1 MTEPSLKHPSLNIV
15 IACGGTG
22 GHLFPGIAVAQELK
36 KRGHRVTLLISQK
49 KVDAQASKNYGDL
62 DFRTIEAIAMPKIP
76 SLSLLGFGVR
86 LYKAIRFSRH
96 LLDEVEADVVIG
108 MGGFTSFPPVYAAHR
123 KGIRTYVHDSNALPG
138 KANRMTAKCCTNVL
152 LGIEEARHYF
162 NPAKCIV
169 TGTPV
174 RQEMVA
180 RKDKN
185 EARAELN
192 LPQDRRVALVMG
204 GSQGARNLNSLVIEA
219 ARQCAD
225 LCDFLIITG
234 SADFA
239 RVSQLTAD
247 MPHVHVIE
255 FCSAMAAAYAAA
267 DVVISRS
274 GASSLT
280 ELARMGKA
288 ALLVPYPFAA
298 DDHQAHNARVFAA
311 HGAARMMRE
320 NTLTSDDIAA
330 FLNEVLK
337 DSSLL
342 ASMNECALRLD
353 MPDAVSRIAN
363 VIEHTDHAASHDCN
377 LTQKTDRQGTPG
389 TPTSHRG
396 SRVRHVRPGA
406 HADGNGAPG
415 ERLRPGDQRRDR
427 TASKPGAVFLL
438 PAFRRRRF
446 RCGNCHLFQ
455 CHPGGQSGPGG
466 SAQAEYS
473 LHAPRGM
480 PGSHPER
487 EERGRGLRYA
497 WKNHYFSPLR
507 APDEGRPHASVS
519 LRGGGNPRA
528 GNQRPLE

>member
-1 MTEPSLKHPSLNIV
+1 MTEPSPSRPTLNIV

-36 KRGHRVTLLISQK
+36 KRGHNVTLLISQK

-62 DFRTIEAIAMPKIP
+62 NFRTIEAIAMPKIP
-76 SLSLLGFGVR
+76 SMSLLGFGLR
-86 LYKAIRFSRH
+86 LYKAIRFSRS
-96 LLDEVEADVVIG
+96 LLDEVNADVVIG

-180 RKDKN
+180 RKGRN
-185 EARAELN
+185 ESRAELH
-192 LPQDRRVALVMG
+192 LPRERRVALVMG

-255 FCSAMAAAYAAA
+255 FCSAMATAYAAA

-280 ELARMGKA
+280 ELAHMGKA

-320 NTLTSDDIAA
+320 NTLTPDDIAA
-330 FLNEVLK
+330 FLNEVFK

-353 MPDAVSRIAN
+353 TPDAVSRIAN
-363 VIEHTDHAASHDCN
+363 VIENTDHAAIHD
-377 LTQKTDRQGTPG
+377 
-389 TPTSHRG
+389 
-396 SRVRHVRPGA
+396 
-406 HADGNGAPG
+406 
-415 ERLRPGDQRRDR
+415 
-427 TASKPGAVFLL
+427 
-438 PAFRRRRF
+438 
-446 RCGNCHLFQ
+446 
-455 CHPGGQSGPGG
+455 
-466 SAQAEYS
+466 
-473 LHAPRGM
+473 
-480 PGSHPER
+480 
-487 EERGRGLRYA
+487 
-497 WKNHYFSPLR
+497 
-507 APDEGRPHASVS
+507 
-519 LRGGGNPRA
+519 
-528 GNQRPLE
+528 

>member
-1 MTEPSLKHPSLNIV
+1 
-15 IACGGTG
+15 
-22 GHLFPGIAVAQELK
+22 
-36 KRGHRVTLLISQK
+36 
-49 KVDAQASKNYGDL
+49 
-62 DFRTIEAIAMPKIP
+62 
-76 SLSLLGFGVR
+76 
-86 LYKAIRFSRH
+86 
-96 LLDEVEADVVIG
+96 

-174 RQEMVA
+174 RQEMEE
-180 RKDKN
+180 RRDKD
-185 EARAELN
+185 ESRAELN
-192 LPQDRRVALVMG
+192 LPKDRRVALVMG

-255 FCSAMAAAYAAA
+255 FCSAMATAYAAA

-280 ELARMGKA
+280 ELAHMGKA

-320 NTLTSDDIAA
+320 NTLTPDDIAA
-330 FLNEVLK
+330 FLNEVFK

-353 MPDAVSRIAN
+353 TPDAVSRIAN
-363 VIEHTDHAASHDCN
+363 VIENTDHAAIHD
-377 LTQKTDRQGTPG
+377 
-389 TPTSHRG
+389 
-396 SRVRHVRPGA
+396 
-406 HADGNGAPG
+406 
-415 ERLRPGDQRRDR
+415 
-427 TASKPGAVFLL
+427 
-438 PAFRRRRF
+438 
-446 RCGNCHLFQ
+446 
-455 CHPGGQSGPGG
+455 
-466 SAQAEYS
+466 
-473 LHAPRGM
+473 
-480 PGSHPER
+480 
-487 EERGRGLRYA
+487 
-497 WKNHYFSPLR
+497 
-507 APDEGRPHASVS
+507 
-519 LRGGGNPRA
+519 
-528 GNQRPLE
+528 

>member
-234 SADFA
+234 DRKS
-239 RVSQLTAD
+239 
-247 MPHVHVIE
+247 
-255 FCSAMAAAYAAA
+255 
-267 DVVISRS
+267 VV
-274 GASSLT
+274 
-280 ELARMGKA
+280 
-288 ALLVPYPFAA
+288 
-298 DDHQAHNARVFAA
+298 
-311 HGAARMMRE
+311 
-320 NTLTSDDIAA
+320 
-330 FLNEVLK
+330 
-337 DSSLL
+337 
-342 ASMNECALRLD
+342 
-353 MPDAVSRIAN
+353 
-363 VIEHTDHAASHDCN
+363 
-377 LTQKTDRQGTPG
+377 
-389 TPTSHRG
+389 
-396 SRVRHVRPGA
+396 
-406 HADGNGAPG
+406 
-415 ERLRPGDQRRDR
+415 
-427 TASKPGAVFLL
+427 
-438 PAFRRRRF
+438 
-446 RCGNCHLFQ
+446 
-455 CHPGGQSGPGG
+455 
-466 SAQAEYS
+466 
-473 LHAPRGM
+473 
-480 PGSHPER
+480 
-487 EERGRGLRYA
+487 
-497 WKNHYFSPLR
+497 
-507 APDEGRPHASVS
+507 
-519 LRGGGNPRA
+519 
-528 GNQRPLE
+528 

>member
-1 MTEPSLKHPSLNIV
+1 MTEPSPSRPTLNIV
-15 IACGGTG
+15 SACGGTG

-36 KRGHRVTLLISQK
+36 KRGHNVTLLISQK

-62 DFRTIEAIAMPKIP
+62 NFRTIEAIAMPKIP
-76 SLSLLGFGVR
+76 SMSLLGFGLR
-86 LYKAIRFSRH
+86 LYKAIRFSRS
-96 LLDEVEADVVIG
+96 LLDEVNADVVIG

-174 RQEMVA
+174 RQEMEE
-180 RKDKN
+180 RRDKD
-185 EARAELN
+185 ESRAELN
-192 LPQDRRVALVMG
+192 LPKDRRVALVMG

-255 FCSAMAAAYAAA
+255 FCSAMATAYAAA

-280 ELARMGKA
+280 ELAHMGKA

-320 NTLTSDDIAA
+320 NTLTPDDIAA
-330 FLNEVLK
+330 FLNEVFK

-353 MPDAVSRIAN
+353 TPDAVSRIAN
-363 VIEHTDHAASHDCN
+363 VIENTDHAAIHD
-377 LTQKTDRQGTPG
+377 
-389 TPTSHRG
+389 
-396 SRVRHVRPGA
+396 
-406 HADGNGAPG
+406 
-415 ERLRPGDQRRDR
+415 
-427 TASKPGAVFLL
+427 
-438 PAFRRRRF
+438 
-446 RCGNCHLFQ
+446 
-455 CHPGGQSGPGG
+455 
-466 SAQAEYS
+466 
-473 LHAPRGM
+473 
-480 PGSHPER
+480 
-487 EERGRGLRYA
+487 
-497 WKNHYFSPLR
+497 
-507 APDEGRPHASVS
+507 
-519 LRGGGNPRA
+519 
-528 GNQRPLE
+528 